1 MLSRLWLTQYTK
13 DTAYGFLTRGCPR
26 NCPFCI
32 VSEKEGKQSIKVAD
46 LSEFWRGQKT
56 IKLLDPNLLVCKE
69 HKGLL
74 QQLVDSKA
82 YVDFTQGL
90 DARGINPENAALLAR
105 IKTKMIHF
113 AFDDIQQEKSIVKGL
128 KLYKEISNIPEYKTG
143 VYILTN
149 YNTTH
154 QQDLY
159 RVKKV
164 VQGLGYRPYIMVYN
178 KKSAP
183 KMTKELQRWANNRR
197 IYYSTD
203 GVFTLYKKGKREQH
217 VLL

>member
-1 MLSRLWLTQYTK
+1 
-13 DTAYGFLTRGCPR
+13 
-26 NCPFCI
+26 
-32 VSEKEGKQSIKVAD
+32 
-46 LSEFWRGQKT
+46 
-56 IKLLDPNLLVCKE
+56 
-69 HKGLL
+69 
-74 QQLVDSKA
+74 
-82 YVDFTQGL
+82 
-90 DARGINPENAALLAR
+90 
-105 IKTKMIHF
+105 MIHF